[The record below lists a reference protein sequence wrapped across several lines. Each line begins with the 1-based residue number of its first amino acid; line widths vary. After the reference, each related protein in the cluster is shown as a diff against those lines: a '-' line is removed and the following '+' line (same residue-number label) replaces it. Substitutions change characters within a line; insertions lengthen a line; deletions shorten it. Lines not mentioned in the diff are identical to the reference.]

1 MDDSSRSIK
10 SIKKVT
16 DKTITGDKKISF
28 REYFFNQL
36 NNPGL
41 PFLLTIIV
49 LIVIILGIPT
59 VIKTVQAIEVNE
71 ARKSKYESKLMPR
84 ALAIPVNML
93 PYVRFQQMA
102 LLNGKYSNWQE
113 PVFRTGSCSSEN
125 LGSMP
130 DGIYKRAIVTGCF
143 QFDELQNQYKHECQ
157 IDNCILNED
166 IITRIRYIMNQVESP
181 FWDKGFVEPREI
193 RESDCLS
200 MYDGDC

>member
-157 IDNCILNED
+157 IDNCIFNED

-181 FWDKGFVEPREI
+181 FWDKGFVEPRET
-193 RESDCLS
+193 RESDCLN
-200 MYDGDC
+200 MFDGDC

>member
-181 FWDKGFVEPREI
+181 FWDKGFVEPRET
-193 RESDCLS
+193 RESDCLN
-200 MYDGDC
+200 MNDGDC

>member
-1 MDDSSRSIK
+1 MEDSSQ

-16 DKTITGDKKISF
+16 DKTITGDKKMSF
-28 REYFFNQL
+28 HEYFFNQL

-41 PFLLTIIV
+41 PFLLSIV
-49 LIVIILGIPT
+49 ALIVIILGIPT

-71 ARKSKYESKLMPR
+71 ARKAKFEKKLMPR

-125 LGSMP
+125 LQSMP
-130 DGIYKRAIVTGCF
+130 EGIYKRAIVTGCF
-143 QFDELQNQYKHECQ
+143 QFDQLQNQYKNECQ
-157 IDNCILNED
+157 IDNCILTED
-166 IITRIRYIMNQVESP
+166 IIVRIRYIMNQVESP
-181 FWDKGFVEPREI
+181 FWDKGFVEPRET
-193 RESDCLS
+193 RESDCLN

>member
-1 MDDSSRSIK
+1 MEDSSQ

-16 DKTITGDKKISF
+16 DKTITGDKKMSF
-28 REYFFNQL
+28 HEYFFNQL

-41 PFLLTIIV
+41 PFLLSIV
-49 LIVIILGIPT
+49 ALIVIILGIPT

-71 ARKSKYESKLMPR
+71 ARKSKFEKKLMPR

-113 PVFRTGSCSSEN
+113 PVFTTGSCSSEN
-125 LGSMP
+125 LVSMP

-143 QFDELQNQYKHECQ
+143 QFDQLQNQYKNECQ
-157 IDNCILNED
+157 IDNCILTED
-166 IITRIRYIMNQVESP
+166 IIVRIRYIMNQVESP
-181 FWDKGFVEPREI
+181 FWDKGFVEPRET
-193 RESDCLS
+193 RESDCLN
-200 MYDGDC
+200 MNDGDC